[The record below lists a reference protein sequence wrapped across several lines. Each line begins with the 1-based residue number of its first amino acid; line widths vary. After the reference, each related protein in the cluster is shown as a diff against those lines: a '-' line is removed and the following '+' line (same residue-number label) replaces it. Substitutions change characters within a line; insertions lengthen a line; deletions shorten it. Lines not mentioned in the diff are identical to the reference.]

1 MALVSLVL
9 FVRIEAF
16 EWVTAN
22 PNRKFFPAV
31 HYVSNVSP
39 SIPSSPPR
47 APASMRAHR
56 WFWGAP
62 RQRGLEECSS
72 WRPVSC
78 RQSSGAFDNLLGR
91 RNPTQ
96 EGVRKNAHLFYR
108 TIGGVEST
116 WEVYSADFRHRKEIT
131 VCSRSYPL
139 DGSAPPGPPIAFVGA
154 NRRMHAIQAELFHEV
169 TLTRHI
175 CLGVIHRVPHAP
187 IAACCAGSRL
197 CGPAQTF
204 RWRSPAPARRAG
216 RQAARA
222 APARL
227 ADLVRSS
234 QGAGGAAGERE
245 GRADRLARRQWGC
258 LPGQGGRRSDANG
271 VWPVGHSRR
280 QRQYPT
286 LGEDR
291 SSQSAAMSLSV
302 SAF

>member
-1 MALVSLVL
+1 MKPNKTKQTQAKWLWFPWFYSSESRRLNGLQRIQIENFSPRYTMSQMSRHPFPPRHREPRHPCGAHPLVL
-9 FVRIEAF
+9 GH
-16 EWVTAN
+16 
-22 PNRKFFPAV
+22 PA
-31 HYVSNVSP
+31 
-39 SIPSSPPR
+39 
-47 APASMRAHR
+47 
-56 WFWGAP
+56 

-72 WRPVSC
+72 WRPVSR
-78 RQSSGAFDNLLGR
+78 RQNSGAFDNLLAR
-91 RNPTQ
+91 R
-96 EGVRKNAHLFYR
+96 F
-108 TIGGVEST
+108 
-116 WEVYSADFRHRKEIT
+116 
-131 VCSRSYPL
+131 
-139 DGSAPPGPPIAFVGA
+139 APPGPPIAFVGA

-234 QGAGGAAGERE
+234 QGDGGAAGERE
-245 GRADRLARRQWGC
+245 GRADRLAGRQWGR

>member
-47 APASMRAHR
+47 APASMRR
-56 WFWGAP
+56 SPPGSRAP
-62 RQRGLEECSS
+62 ARQRGLEECSS
-72 WRPVSC
+72 WRPVSR
-78 RQSSGAFDNLLGR
+78 RQNSGAFDNLLAR
-91 RNPTQ
+91 R
-96 EGVRKNAHLFYR
+96 F
-108 TIGGVEST
+108 
-116 WEVYSADFRHRKEIT
+116 
-131 VCSRSYPL
+131 
-139 DGSAPPGPPIAFVGA
+139 APPGPPIAFVGA

-245 GRADRLARRQWGC
+245 GRADRPAGRQWGR

>member
-22 PNRKFFPAV
+22 PNRKFFPAA

-47 APASMRAHR
+47 ARHPCGAHPLVLGHPA
-56 WFWGAP
+56 

-72 WRPVSC
+72 WRPVSR
-78 RQSSGAFDNLLGR
+78 RQNSGAFDNLLAR
-91 RNPTQ
+91 R
-96 EGVRKNAHLFYR
+96 F
-108 TIGGVEST
+108 
-116 WEVYSADFRHRKEIT
+116 
-131 VCSRSYPL
+131 
-139 DGSAPPGPPIAFVGA
+139 APPGPPIAFVGA

-227 ADLVRSS
+227 ADLV
-234 QGAGGAAGERE
+234 
-245 GRADRLARRQWGC
+245 
-258 LPGQGGRRSDANG
+258 
-271 VWPVGHSRR
+271 
-280 QRQYPT
+280 
-286 LGEDR
+286 
-291 SSQSAAMSLSV
+291 
-302 SAF
+302 